1 MKKTVEDSTVG
12 VKTAEVLRFNTSKPG
27 DEQNSSEQY
36 VDRMKEGQNNMC
48 YVTDESIAV
57 VSSLFEENLRKK
69 GHEVPYMADPVDEKK
84 TLEELKAKLEPLTE
98 LMKEVLGDK
107 VEEAIVDDRTVDLL
121 RVLTTSRHGLS
132 VNMKRIMKAQAPVDN
147 ANVSMNA
154 FDRLERQQHSSKQ
167 QQQPQTA
174 RQPTRQEREEER
186 ETEKGRG
193 EQVKKDVTDWTVV
206 TRNRR
211 QRKMVQIFVRVNGSK
226 ATPMEV
232 NLTDDKVEDVMR
244 QIQKDEDVYVTMHG
258 KVLRRDEKLKSCEV
272 TDGCTIQVTSR
283 LRGGGKHKVK
293 RSKADTKQGM
303 EESGKKDQQ
312 VGSMSDKCQEMTKD
326 QKDALIQTIERN
338 EGYRRLITTISEAED
353 LEYKI
358 QRFGKQLQEKSEIGK
373 ERAKVMEWGMRWA
386 VEARKRRRDE
396 EQGQSMGQEED
407 KKAEST
413 DELKMMSR
421 SEEVRTGRGSACL
434 VQRTDE
440 KCLTNEIY
448 RKGKGKGNG
457 GKGEHGRKG
466 GEGNKGA
473 MHVENL
479 VMDEDQENMRA
490 TTSEENQE
498 MELEMM
504 QQEEMEHEEQRGRMA
519 PNMGAGG
526 SHPQAT
532 SDPRKK
538 KKETSEMRWADCEDD
553 ERQEE
558 GKKEQETE
566 KETRQETGREEQRRA
581 QEAQEEHKRA
591 QEAREKEKRAQEAR
605 EEERKAQEARGE
617 ERRAQEAREQKRVQE
632 AQAREAKAQEERE
645 REMKD
650 QEEREREVS
659 AH

>member
-1 MKKTVEDSTVG
+1 
-12 VKTAEVLRFNTSKPG
+12 
-27 DEQNSSEQY
+27 
-36 VDRMKEGQNNMC
+36 
-48 YVTDESIAV
+48 
-57 VSSLFEENLRKK
+57 
-69 GHEVPYMADPVDEKK
+69 
-84 TLEELKAKLEPLTE
+84 
-98 LMKEVLGDK
+98 
-107 VEEAIVDDRTVDLL
+107 
-121 RVLTTSRHGLS
+121 
-132 VNMKRIMKAQAPVDN
+132 
-147 ANVSMNA
+147 
-154 FDRLERQQHSSKQ
+154 
-167 QQQPQTA
+167 
-174 RQPTRQEREEER
+174 
-186 ETEKGRG
+186 
-193 EQVKKDVTDWTVV
+193 
-206 TRNRR
+206 
-211 QRKMVQIFVRVNGSK
+211 MVQIFVRVNGSK

-232 NLTDDKVEDVMR
+232 NLTDDRVEDVMR
-244 QIQKDEDVYVTMHG
+244 RIQNDEDAYVTLHG
-258 KVLRRDEKLKSCEV
+258 RVLKRGEKLKSCEV

-283 LRGGGKHKVK
+283 LRGGGKHKDK

-353 LEYKI
+353 WEYTI
-358 QRFGKQLQEKSEIGK
+358 QCFRKQLQEKSEIGE

-490 TTSEENQE
+490 TTSEENHEEDVRKLLEMVEKEE

-504 QQEEMEHEEQRGRMA
+504 QQEEMEHEEQRGRVA

-538 KKETSEMRWADCEDD
+538 KKETREMRWADCEDD

-566 KETRQETGREEQRRA
+566 KETRQETG
-581 QEAQEEHKRA
+581 QEELTNEKPPGLE
-591 QEAREKEKRAQEAR
+591 QKEDEEKEEKEKRAQEAR
-605 EEERKAQEARGE
+605 EDEERRAQEARRREESAEAREDE
-617 ERRAQEAREQKRVQE
+617 ERRAQEAREEERRAQEAREEERKAQEAREQKRVQE

-645 REMKD
+645 REMKA

-659 AH
+659 THEERREQEREAEAQGGHESDVKAQEGHEGEVKAQEEQGEDANSLHEESHVSNRHMTWWRNAWWVRVNNGPHLQTARDRRRVWRAATRAAQEVRETGKGAGGEREKREQEKIERTESNTLHVVFHFPTATTATTAAAAATAATVRLQ